1 MTRTDQ
7 YWDRSIET
15 LPRSDLETLQLHRLK
30 ETAERVSLH
39 DFYRNKFKEARLDLS
54 SITSLDDIR
63 RLPFT
68 TKQDLRE
75 QYPYGLVCVPKD
87 RLVRLHV
94 SSGTTGQ
101 ATAIF
106 YSKSDI
112 EGWSDLMARCMYMTG
127 ARPGDT
133 FQNLSGYG
141 LFTGGL
147 GFHYGAERI
156 GLLTIPAGA
165 GNSKRQIQLMHDFST
180 NVLHIIPS
188 YALRLMDIMAEMGVD
203 PKRDLQLRIAYLG
216 AEPYSE
222 EIRRRVEDFYG
233 VRVYNSYGL
242 SEMNGPGV
250 AFECSNQQGM
260 HIWED
265 SYFIEIVDPR
275 TLEPLPHGE
284 VGELVLTTLHREAM
298 PIIRYR
304 TKDLTR
310 IIPGDCPCGRSHIRL
325 DRIQGRSDDMFI
337 IKGVNIFPIQVEQ
350 VLMNI
355 PEVGNNYV
363 IVLKKENDVD
373 NMIVRVEVTDRVFV
387 EDMRQLQGLRKK
399 IIHELKGELLVTPE
413 VELVEPNS
421 LPRGDGKAVRLIDD
435 RKIPKEGLPH

>member
-1 MTRTDQ
+1 VQQSQFYKDKLK
-7 YWDRSIET
+7 E
-15 LPRSDLETLQLHRLK
+15 SDLRPDASTC
-30 ETAERVSLH
+30 
-39 DFYRNKFKEARLDLS
+39 
-54 SITSLDDIR
+54 ITSLEDVR
-63 RLPFT
+63 KLPFT
-68 TKQDLRE
+68 TKHDLRV
-75 QYPYGLVCVPKD
+75 QYPYGFLCTSKD

-101 ATAIF
+101 ATAVL
-106 YSKSDI
+106 YSKSDLDA
-112 EGWSDLMARCMYMTG
+112 WSDLMARCMYMTG

-147 GFHYGAERI
+147 GFHYGAERL
-156 GLLTIPAGA
+156 GLLTIPSGA

-180 NVLHIIPS
+180 NILHIIPS
-188 YALRLMDIMAEMGVD
+188 YALRLMEVMADMSVE
-203 PKRDLQLRIAYLG
+203 PKRDLNLRIAFLG

-222 EIRRRVEDFYG
+222 EVRRRVEEFYG
-233 VRVYNSYGL
+233 VRAYNSYGL

-250 AFECSNQQGM
+250 AFECPEQKGM

-265 SYFIEIVDPR
+265 SYLVEVVDPS
-275 TLEPLPHGE
+275 TLEPVPDGE
-284 VGELVLTTLHREAM
+284 MGELVLTTLNREAM

-310 IIPGDCPCGRSHIRL
+310 IIPGECPCGRTHRRL

-363 IVLKKENDVD
+363 ILLDRENDVD
-373 NMIVRVEVTDRVFV
+373 RMTVRVEMTDMTFV
-387 EDMRQLQGLRKK
+387 EDMRQLQRVQKK
-399 IIHELKGELLVTPE
+399 IAHELRGEILVTPE
-413 VELVEPNS
+413 VELVEPHG
-421 LPRGDGKAVRLIDD
+421 LPRGDGKAVRLIDN
-435 RKIPKEGLPH
+435 RKN